1 MTTTRKL
8 NRQRKKSKT
17 RKRRVMKGGSIY
29 YRQASSWG
37 KGKDLDGKR
46 NSSGYADVNKYSA
59 IFFNKVMPLIFD
71 FTPNNCDDFVNF
83 FVENY
88 NITET
93 QIKGNKADGLAKASS
108 RENIENKWK
117 PLIKERVGEYI
128 KEIKEQ
134 KDIIEEYK
142 KTIRDVKNRIQY
154 KTGLTVTEVGE
165 YPDRKL
171 IELYNSVYED
181 NEGEKIEFSELF
193 QKREIAINIILDK
206 LNILLILDQNIKEQ
220 IDSRTKA
227 IDHWDGEND
236 SRSVS
241 QDDQARASIIKL
253 HHENYRKTIKT
264 IDDDISSKIG
274 NEMSYIIEHIF
285 KYNIHEFWNTFK
297 NDTKNLEMIRVDDDD
312 DDDGDDGNGDGE
324 NNALRDYYLFILE
337 NKKMKDLKRELM
349 EIINKEETKETKE
362 TEEKINQITNNI
374 NESIKLSKEYYN
386 NFIKYINLKDEEE
399 KIQSVES
406 ISNNRNGWNNIKKML
421 EAAFVR
427 NFENIVLNELMKFDE
442 TAGQTTVDYLYEQKQ
457 RKLKCEQ
464 EQEQKQKKERED
476 VEKLKNLRKRG
487 IDPRLKMMT
496 AFATTAAVEK
506 APAAEEEP
514 VAKGA
519 PAAPP
524 APSAQQQTCPQG
536 WEKEVGFDDICFKWY
551 NHPNV
556 ADKKQTQAAELIKEH
571 LHQKYSIN
579 PSDVIITTGQLQCK
593 LGFKI
598 GIKNLNFD
606 IPELSEKF
614 TKILNENNIPVL
626 ERQCQKKDNG
636 CKTLINLFFPRKEN
650 DEESIGKLLK
660 KMAPKKKFEK
670 IRIFLENQNVG
681 KCKLT
686 KHEIH
691 IFFTILEHLNEIY
704 NPGETKSEKG
714 TELLSH
720 LSSENEKNIFL
731 KVKAIVDFVSY
742 YPQGL
747 QGGNKKR
754 KIKTKKRK
762 IFRQR
767 KKKPKTRKIDRYK
780 KTIKTK

>member
-1 MTTTRKL
+1 
-8 NRQRKKSKT
+8 
-17 RKRRVMKGGSIY
+17 MKH
-29 YRQASSWG
+29 
-37 KGKDLDGKR
+37 
-46 NSSGYADVNKYSA
+46 V
-59 IFFNKVMPLIFD
+59 
-71 FTPNNCDDFVNF
+71 
-83 FVENY
+83 
-88 NITET
+88 
-93 QIKGNKADGLAKASS
+93 
-108 RENIENKWK
+108 
-117 PLIKERVGEYI
+117 
-128 KEIKEQ
+128 
-134 KDIIEEYK
+134 
-142 KTIRDVKNRIQY
+142 
-154 KTGLTVTEVGE
+154 
-165 YPDRKL
+165 
-171 IELYNSVYED
+171 
-181 NEGEKIEFSELF
+181 
-193 QKREIAINIILDK
+193 
-206 LNILLILDQNIKEQ
+206 
-220 IDSRTKA
+220 
-227 IDHWDGEND
+227 
-236 SRSVS
+236 
-241 QDDQARASIIKL
+241 
-253 HHENYRKTIKT
+253 NYREAIKT
-264 IDDDISSKIG
+264 IDDDISSQIRD
-274 NEMSYIIEHIF
+274 EMIYIIEHIF

-297 NDTKNLEMIRVDDDD
+297 NNAKNLEMERVGEEDDADNDDDND
-312 DDDGDDGNGDGE
+312 EDGDGE

-349 EIINKEETKETKE
+349 EIINKEETKETEE

-374 NESIKLSKEYYN
+374 NESIKSLNKYYD
-386 NFIKYINLKDEEE
+386 NFIEYINLKEEEE
-399 KIQSVES
+399 KEESVES
-406 ISNNRNGWNNIKKML
+406 ISNNRNGWNNIKNIL

-427 NFENIVLNELMKFDE
+427 NFQDIVLDKLNFDD
-442 TAGQTTVDYLYEQKQ
+442 TAGKATVDYLYLKKQ
-457 RKLKCEQ
+457 RQLEFEQ

-506 APAAEEEP
+506 APTAEEEP

-636 CKTLINLFFPRKEN
+636 CKTLINLFFPRKKN
-650 DEESIGKLLK
+650 DEKFIGKLLK
-660 KMAPKKKFEK
+660 KITTDKNKKA

-686 KHEIH
+686 EREIH

-704 NPGETKSEKG
+704 NPTGETKSETMSDKG

-720 LSSENEKNIFL
+720 LSIENEKNIFL

-742 YPQGL
+742 YPQGW